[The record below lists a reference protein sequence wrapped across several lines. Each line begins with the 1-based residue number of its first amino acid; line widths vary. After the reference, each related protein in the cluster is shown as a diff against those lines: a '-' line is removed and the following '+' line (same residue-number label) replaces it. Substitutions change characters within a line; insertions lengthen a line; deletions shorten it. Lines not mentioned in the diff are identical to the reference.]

1 MVASAEDVGEQRSG
15 TGGRAEIEY
24 DEGEKT
30 GKGKR
35 SGRERRCR
43 YFPAEIR
50 VHDVVHRVEE
60 EADTGRQGH
69 LPDQALHGRFGE
81 LAGNHRLS
89 ITRTVEEADHL

>member
-1 MVASAEDVGEQRSG
+1 M
-15 TGGRAEIEY
+15 
-24 DEGEKT
+24 
-30 GKGKR
+30 
-35 SGRERRCR
+35 
-43 YFPAEIR
+43 PAEVR

-89 ITRTVEEADHL
+89 IARTDVFADSLWVCLTEL